1 MARVQLL
8 SIASLSGLFNLNA
21 VYLTGYA
28 WLFGMSVWVTFFG
41 GIIAYRALP
50 RHQFGALQHK
60 TFPVYFVLSMLLS
73 SGLMAIWTFKH
84 PDILVYLARPNV
96 ADVAQFYALA
106 TVFSSQ
112 ALNYFVIGPLTSKT
126 MFQRQRLEKE
136 EGKVYNDPGVSDEMK
151 ALNRRFGSLH
161 GISSLANLGA
171 VLALGFHG
179 LWIGNAGVK
188 GY

>member
-1 MARVQLL
+1 MARIQLL
-8 SIASLSGLFNLNA
+8 SFASLAGLFNLNA
-21 VYLTGYA
+21 LYLVGYA
-28 WLFGMSVWVTFFG
+28 WLFGMSVWISFFG
-41 GIIAYRALP
+41 A

-84 PDILVYLARPNV
+84 PDVLVYLTRPNV
-96 ADVAQFYALA
+96 ADVAQLYALA
-106 TVFSSQ
+106 TVFASQ
-112 ALNYFVIGPLTSKT
+112 ALNYFVVGPLTSKT

-136 EGKVYNDPGVSDEMK
+136 EGKVYSDPGVSADMK
-151 ALNRRFGSLH
+151 ALNRRFGTLH
-161 GISSLANLGA
+161 GVSSLANLGA
-171 VLALGFHG
+171 IIALGFHG